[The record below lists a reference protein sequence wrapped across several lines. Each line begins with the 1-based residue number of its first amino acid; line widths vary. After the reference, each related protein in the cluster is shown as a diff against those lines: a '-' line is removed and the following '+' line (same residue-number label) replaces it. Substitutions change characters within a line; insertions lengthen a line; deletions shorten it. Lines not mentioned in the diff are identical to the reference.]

1 MSDFYS
7 IKDPCLELKHGK
19 HYLCVDDWDNVFL
32 AEYDAAVDRFF
43 INYESDHVQQRI
55 NFIFNQ
61 EDGYYHSDEPALSFH
76 GNRNTR
82 EDYNALRGN
91 KIEKVRLFELD
102 IRGIK
107 L

>member
-7 IKDPCLELKHGK
+7 IKDPSLKLKHTK

-32 AEYDAAVDRFF
+32 CEYDAALDRFF
-43 INYESDHVQQRI
+43 INYESDHCQQRI
-55 NFIFNQ
+55 NFIFNSDL
-61 EDGYYHSDEPALSFH
+61 DGYVSDEPALSFH
-76 GNRNTR
+76 GNHNVR

-91 KIEKVRLFELD
+91 RIEKVVKFDFD

-107 L
+107 